1 METTTHRTQIYLT
14 SEQYVFLCNQA
25 EKKSLS
31 IAEIIRQL
39 INEKMPKDK
48 DYENNPLFHLG
59 EKRLAMGRR
68 RGSLNHNDYVYRG
81 KR

>member
-1 METTTHRTQIYLT
+1 M
-14 SEQYVFLCNQA
+14 
-25 EKKSLS
+25 S
-31 IAEIIRQL
+31 ISGSILMSVEGPL